1 MNDPQVRSA
10 LAKEALETL
19 EKTQEI
25 INFNYQTPGENR

>member
-25 INFNYQTPGENR
+25 IKFNFEAPGENA